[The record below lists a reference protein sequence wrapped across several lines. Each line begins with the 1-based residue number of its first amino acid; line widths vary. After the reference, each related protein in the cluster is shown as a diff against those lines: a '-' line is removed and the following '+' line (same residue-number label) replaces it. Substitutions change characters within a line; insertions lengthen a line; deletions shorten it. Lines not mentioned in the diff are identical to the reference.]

1 MLNFFDDSGKNPG
14 NSNAPSTTTST
25 STSTSTSS
33 NGILT
38 GQIHP
43 GGVWGIDFICTLPPP
58 KGIGGLCVGSWKTFD
73 AEIIL
78 IGGWSGQW
86 LGQGQGQSHTDNK
99 QKINIVLRVFISL

>member
-1 MLNFFDDSGKNPG
+1 M
-14 NSNAPSTTTST
+14 
-25 STSTSTSS
+25 
-33 NGILT
+33 
-38 GQIHP
+38 
-43 GGVWGIDFICTLPPP
+43 
-58 KGIGGLCVGSWKTFD
+58 GSWKTFD